1 MSDWIPIPCSG
12 CGATLGASPPKG
24 GPALACCA
32 VCVVQVLAA
41 RPTVRKAAPRDIED
55 ELYLPVLAAGGAR

>member
-24 GPALACCA
+24 GPALACCSGCA
-32 VCVVQVLAA
+32 YFLAA
-41 RPTVRKAAPRDIED
+41 RPPVRKAVPRDIED